1 MKKIYIATCLHE
13 DGETFEIKHNNHDT
27 LLDIIGDDIFC
38 FIKETEGE
46 NI

>member
-27 LLDIIGDDIFC
+27 LLEIIGDDMFC

-46 NI
+46 KL

>member
-1 MKKIYIATCLHE
+1 MKKIYIATCLHQ
-13 DGETFEIKHNNHDT
+13 DGETFEIKHENHDT
-27 LLDIIGDDIFC
+27 LLEIVGHDIFC